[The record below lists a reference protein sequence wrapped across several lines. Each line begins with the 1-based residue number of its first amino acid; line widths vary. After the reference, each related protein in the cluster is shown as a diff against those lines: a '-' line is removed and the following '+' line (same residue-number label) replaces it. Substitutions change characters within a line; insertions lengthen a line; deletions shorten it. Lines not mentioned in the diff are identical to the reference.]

1 MHCSRAWRCCHSRL
15 ADRGGC
21 HTPALVVTCRLL
33 DAAGRRDNDDADA
46 TLRHQRCDHITVS
59 WLYVTS
65 VVFISLLALEDP
77 DTRGI
82 TRVAI
87 RTDGRTLFVHMW
99 GSCTPT
105 DCDWGETTTAVADAQ
120 DGALSLRWTFSFK
133 VDTQTL
139 TVLADGRLRVRGH
152 THFTDN
158 SGRADYDYTY
168 FYRKQAPIN

>member
-1 MHCSRAWRCCHSRL
+1 M
-15 ADRGGC
+15 
-21 HTPALVVTCRLL
+21 V
-33 DAAGRRDNDDADA
+33 
-46 TLRHQRCDHITVS
+46 
-59 WLYVTS
+59 
-65 VVFISLLALEDP
+65 
-77 DTRGI
+77 
-82 TRVAI
+82 I

-99 GSCTPT
+99 GSCIPT
-105 DCDWGETTTAVADAQ
+105 DCDWGETTTAIADAQ
-120 DGALSLRWTFSFK
+120 DGVLSLRWTFSFA